1 MLRQKGLARHDQHP
15 TTKLAIPN
23 MERPADPQS
32 AAATVQ
38 TRGCTTVNTPRKIS
52 DLKRKTVA
60 TTSAEAYMGRAV
72 AVQIAG
78 REVIIV
84 ASSMTACND
93 VMRAIGIDSLNAR
106 LSNNVAV
113 IQQKNCV
120 VVEKS

>member
-1 MLRQKGLARHDQHP
+1 MLGMAGD
-15 TTKLAIPN
+15 TK
-23 MERPADPQS
+23 S
-32 AAATVQ
+32 ATAPVQ
-38 TRGCTTVNTPRKIS
+38 TRGRITVTTPRKIT

-60 TTSAEAYMGRAV
+60 TTGAEAFMGRAV

-78 REVIIV
+78 REIIIV

-93 VMRAIGIDSLNAR
+93 VMLAIGIDSLNAR

>member
-1 MLRQKGLARHDQHP
+1 
-15 TTKLAIPN
+15 
-23 MERPADPQS
+23 MERPADTKS

-38 TRGCTTVNTPRKIS
+38 TRGCTTVTTPRKIT

-60 TTSAEAYMGRAV
+60 TTGSEAYIGRAV

-78 REVIIV
+78 REVILV
-84 ASSMTACND
+84 ADSMVACNE
-93 VMRAIGIDSLNAR
+93 VMRAIGIQVPNAR
-106 LSNNVAV
+106 LSNAVAV

>member
-1 MLRQKGLARHDQHP
+1 MQLSTISQ
-15 TTKLAIPN
+15 
-23 MERPADPQS
+23 
-32 AAATVQ
+32 AATIQ
-38 TRGCTTVNTPRKIS
+38 TRGRITVTTPRKIT

-60 TTSAEAYMGRAV
+60 TTGAEAFMGRAV

-120 VVEKS
+120 VVEK

>member
-1 MLRQKGLARHDQHP
+1 M
-15 TTKLAIPN
+15 T
-23 MERPADPQS
+23 
-32 AAATVQ
+32 
-38 TRGCTTVNTPRKIS
+38 TPRKIT

-60 TTSAEAYMGRAV
+60 TTGAEAFMGRAV